1 MQDVKRIGI
10 VVTGASGSLLGF
22 YALKQLNALKENGE
36 LLETHLIVTSGG
48 MTTAKLELSADQI
61 EELNDSADHIHDD
74 HNISASIASG
84 SNPLD
89 GLLFA
94 PCSIRSLAAIAYCQ
108 TDRLSIR
115 AADVM
120 LKERRKLVLAVR
132 ETPLHLGHIQAMER
146 VTQMGGIIAP
156 PVPAFYLK
164 PESLTDMIEQS
175 TARLLS
181 QVGLDVHSLMKRWNP
196 EHQASSIATNKH

>member
-1 MQDVKRIGI
+1 MHSIKKIGV
-10 VVTGASGSLLGF
+10 VVTGASGSMLGLHAMRQLD
-22 YALKQLNALKENGE
+22 ALKQNGQPIK
-36 LLETHLIVTSGG
+36 LHLIVTSGG
-48 MTTAKLELSADQI
+48 ATTAGLELTQKQI
-61 EELNDSADHIHDD
+61 SELNGLADHLHSDHDL
-74 HNISASIASG
+74 SATIASG

-94 PCSIRSLAAIAYCQ
+94 PCSIRSLAAVAYCQ

-132 ETPLHLGHIQAMER
+132 ESPLHLGHIQAMEQ
-146 VTQMGGIIAP
+146 VTRMGGIIAP

-164 PESLTDMIEQS
+164 PESLDDMIAQTS
-175 TARLLS
+175 ARLIS
-181 QVGLDVHSLMKRWNP
+181 QFDIDV
-196 EHQASSIATNKH
+196 SSILRRWHSDTEEPK

>member
-10 VVTGASGSLLGF
+10 VVTGASGSLLGL
-22 YALKQLNALKENGE
+22 YALKQLNALKENGD

-48 MTTAKLELSADQI
+48 MTTAKLELAKHQI

-74 HNISASIASG
+74 HNLSASIASG

-175 TARLLS
+175 AARLLS
-181 QVGLDVHSLMKRWNP
+181 QVDLDVHSLMKRWNP
-196 EHQASSIATNKH
+196 EHQA

>member
-1 MQDVKRIGI
+1 MQDRKKIGL
-10 VVTGASGSLLGF
+10 VVTGASGSLLGLH
-22 YALKQLNALKENGE
+22 AMKLMQALKESGQPLEIHLLVTAGGE
-36 LLETHLIVTSGG
+36 
-48 MTTAKLELSADQI
+48 TTAKLELTEAQFN
-61 EELNDSADHIHDD
+61 ELKAYADHCHDD
-74 HNISASIASG
+74 HNLAASIASG

-108 TDRLSIR
+108 TDRLCIR

-132 ETPLHLGHIQAMER
+132 ETPLHLGHIQAMEQ
-146 VTQMGGIIAP
+146 VTRMGGIIAP

-164 PESLTDMIEQS
+164 PESIETMLEQS
-175 TARLLS
+175 AARLLS
-181 QVGLDVHSLMKRWNP
+181 QLDMDV
-196 EHQASSIATNKH
+196 SSILQRWS

>member
-1 MQDVKRIGI
+1 MQDSKKIGL
-10 VVTGASGSLLGF
+10 VVTGASGSLLGLH
-22 YALKQLNALKENGE
+22 AMKLMQALKESGQPLEIHLLVTAGGE
-36 LLETHLIVTSGG
+36 
-48 MTTAKLELSADQI
+48 TTAKLELTEAQFN
-61 EELNDSADHIHDD
+61 ELKACADHCHDD
-74 HNISASIASG
+74 HNLAASIASG

-108 TDRLSIR
+108 TDRLCIR

-132 ETPLHLGHIQAMER
+132 ETPLHLGHIQAMEQ
-146 VTQMGGIIAP
+146 VTRMGGIIAP

-164 PESLTDMIEQS
+164 PESIETMLEQS
-175 TARLLS
+175 AARLLS
-181 QVGLDVHSLMKRWNP
+181 QLDMDV
-196 EHQASSIATNKH
+196 SSILQRWS

>member
-1 MQDVKRIGI
+1 MQDRKKIGL

-22 YALKQLNALKENGE
+22 HAMKLMKALKESGQPLE
-36 LLETHLIVTSGG
+36 LHLLITSGG
-48 MTTAKLELSADQI
+48 ETTAKLELTEGQI
-61 EELNDSADHIHDD
+61 EELKECADHCHDD
-74 HNISASIASG
+74 HNLAASIASG

-132 ETPLHLGHIQAMER
+132 ETPLHLGHIQAMEQ
-146 VTQMGGIIAP
+146 VTRMGGIIAP

-164 PESLTDMIEQS
+164 PESIDSMLEQS
-175 TARLLS
+175 AARLLS
-181 QVGLDVHSLMKRWNP
+181 QLDID
-196 EHQASSIATNKH
+196 ASSVLQRWS